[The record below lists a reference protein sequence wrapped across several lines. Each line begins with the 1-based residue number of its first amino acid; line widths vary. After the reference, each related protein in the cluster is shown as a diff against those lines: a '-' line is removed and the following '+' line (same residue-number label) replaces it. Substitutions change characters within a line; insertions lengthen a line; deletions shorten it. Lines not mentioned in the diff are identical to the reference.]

1 MSVRQLLM
9 AGLGAAGSLLVNLP
23 ASGQLSNDTSTFSG
37 EVATTCSFDGL
48 SETASLNY
56 QSLDNSLFG
65 LEDFTISTNSSALR
79 LNVSTVTA
87 NAEPSAPSGV
97 FILADADL
105 HQSRNGSYA
114 RLTGGSKNSSGT
126 AAPRDYSQ
134 DSSLRITSLITT
146 TDPVN
151 SVFQLPL
158 GDYSYSVTI
167 SCLL

>member
-1 MSVRQLLM
+1 MRQLLI
-9 AGLGAAGSLLVNLP
+9 AGLGAAVLLLVNLP

-37 EVATTCSFDGL
+37 EVATTRSFDGL
-48 SETASLNY
+48 SETVQMNY

-65 LEDFTISTNSSALR
+65 LEDFTISTNSSAVR
-79 LNVSTVTA
+79 LNVSRVTA
-87 NAEPSAPSGV
+87 NAEPSAPSGI
-97 FILADADL
+97 FILAEADL

-114 RLTGGSKNSSGT
+114 RVTGGSKNSSGT

-134 DSSLRITSLITT
+134 DSNLRITSLITT
-146 TDPVN
+146 TDPIS

-158 GDYSYSVTI
+158 GDYSYSLTI

>member
-1 MSVRQLLM
+1 MRQLLI
-9 AGLGAAGSLLVNLP
+9 AGLGAAGLLLVNLP
-23 ASGQLSNDTSTFSG
+23 ASGQLSDDTSTFSG

-48 SETASLNY
+48 SETAQMNY

-79 LNVSTVTA
+79 LNVSRVTA
-87 NAEPSAPSGV
+87 NTEPSAPSGV

-134 DSSLRITSLITT
+134 DANLRITSLVTT
-146 TDPVN
+146 TDPIN
-151 SVFQLPL
+151 GVFKLPL
-158 GDYSYSVTI
+158 GNYSYSVTI